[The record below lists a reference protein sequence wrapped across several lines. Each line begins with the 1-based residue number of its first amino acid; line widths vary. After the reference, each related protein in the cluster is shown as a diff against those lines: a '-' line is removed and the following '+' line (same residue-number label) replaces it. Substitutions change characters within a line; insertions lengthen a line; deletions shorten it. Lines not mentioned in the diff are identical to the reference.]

1 MSEYILQPRAT
12 SLVVT
17 DGAGGA
23 RDCRGTMEQGTE
35 YVGKISGDNAQS
47 SRLSSASAIS
57 AQDRL
62 LAFSKLGHR
71 LCSARTQRDAIKII
85 LDIADTFFGWDACTF
100 DSYSEAEDI
109 VRAVIVVDRIDN
121 QRVDVEP
128 VVRHQEP
135 TRRMRQVIE
144 EGPLLIL
151 RKPPIQMPS
160 DAIPM
165 GDQSRPSAS
174 LMYVPVRSCDRVI
187 GLLSIQSYKPDAY
200 TVEDLETLQSLAD
213 HGAGALE
220 RIQAEEKMQQ
230 LNRDLEDRI
239 AERTAALAATV
250 GELEA
255 FSYSVSHDM
264 RAPLRAMHGY
274 AQILLEQYPGKV
286 LDETATDFLARI
298 ARSAARMDLLIQ
310 DVLSYT
316 KVLRGQVTTD
326 AVNIE
331 ALIADAVDAH
341 PQWQRPNVRIE
352 VIGRIPKV
360 IGNEALLMQT
370 VSNLISNAIKF
381 VASGVEPHVK
391 IRPQLIGD
399 DVRIWFEDNGVGIAE
414 QDHSRIFR
422 MFERIHP
429 SAEFEGTGIGLTIV
443 RKAIERLNGQVG
455 FESTP
460 GEGSKFWMQLP
471 KATE

>member
-1 MSEYILQPRAT
+1 M
-12 SLVVT
+12 
-17 DGAGGA
+17 
-23 RDCRGTMEQGTE
+23 MEQGTE
-35 YVGKISGDNAQS
+35 YVGKTSGDNAQDS
-47 SRLSSASAIS
+47 HRSPTSALS
-57 AQDRL
+57 AQERL
-62 LAFSKLGHR
+62 IAFSKLGHR
-71 LCSARTQRDAIKII
+71 LCSTRTQRDAIKII
-85 LDIADTFFGWDACTF
+85 LEIADTFFGWDACTF
-100 DSYSEAEDI
+100 DSYSAAEDL
-109 VRAVIVVDRIDN
+109 VSAVIVVDHIAGN
-121 QRVDVEP
+121 RVDVEP
-128 VVRHQEP
+128 VVRNEKP
-135 TRRMRQVIE
+135 TRRMRQVID

-160 DAIPM
+160 DAVPM

-187 GLLSIQSYKPDAY
+187 GLLSIQSYTPDAY

-230 LNRDLEDRI
+230 LNRELEDRI

-286 LDETATDFLARI
+286 LDETAADFLSRI

-310 DVLSYT
+310 DVLNYT
-316 KVLRGQVTTD
+316 KVLRGHVTVEPVD
-326 AVNIE
+326 IE
-331 ALIADAVDAH
+331 RLIADAIDTH
-341 PQWQRPNVRIE
+341 PEWREPNVRIE

-360 IGNEALLMQT
+360 LGNDALLMQC
-370 VSNLISNAIKF
+370 VSNLLSNAIKF
-381 VASGVEPHVK
+381 VTPGVAPHVK
-391 IRPQLIGD
+391 IRPQQIGA
-399 DVRIWFEDNGVGIAE
+399 DVRIWFEDNGIGIAE

-429 SAEFEGTGIGLTIV
+429 ASDFEGTGIGLTIV

-460 GEGSKFWMQLP
+460 GQGSKFWMQLP

>member
-1 MSEYILQPRAT
+1 MNQGAQFSPGNMSAGDFQ
-12 SLVVT
+12 SSSSS
-17 DGAGGA
+17 AGG
-23 RDCRGTMEQGTE
+23 
-35 YVGKISGDNAQS
+35 VN
-47 SRLSSASAIS
+47 S
-57 AQDRL
+57 AQERL

-100 DSYSEAEDI
+100 DSYSEAEDA
-109 VRAVIVVDRIDN
+109 VSAVIVVDRIGDE
-121 QRVDVEP
+121 RVDVEP
-128 VVRHQEP
+128 VVRNQKP

-160 DAIPM
+160 DAVPM

-174 LMYVPVRSCDRVI
+174 LLYVPVRSCDRVI
-187 GLLSIQSYKPDAY
+187 GLLSIQSYTPDAY
-200 TVEDLETLQSLAD
+200 SVEDLETLQSLAD

-230 LNRDLEDRI
+230 LNRELEDRI

-274 AQILLEQYPGKV
+274 AQILVEQYPGKV
-286 LDETATDFLARI
+286 LDETAVDYLSRI
-298 ARSAARMDLLIQ
+298 ARSAVRMDLLIQ

-316 KVLRGQVTTD
+316 KVLRGHVTLEPVD
-326 AVNIE
+326 ME
-331 ALIADAVDAH
+331 GLIADVIDAH
-341 PQWQRPNVRIE
+341 PQWRSSKASIE

-360 IGNEALLMQT
+360 VGNEALLMQC
-370 VSNLISNAIKF
+370 VSNLLSNAIKF
-381 VASGVEPHVK
+381 VVAGAQPHVK
-391 IRPQLIGD
+391 IRPEQIGNN
-399 DVRIWFEDNGVGIAE
+399 VTIWFEDNGIGIAPE
-414 QDHSRIFR
+414 DHGRIFR

-429 SAEFEGTGIGLTIV
+429 AAEFEGTGIGLTIV
-443 RKAIERLNGQVG
+443 RKAVERLNGQVG
-455 FESTP
+455 FKSTP
-460 GEGSKFWMQLP
+460 GQGSKFWMQLP